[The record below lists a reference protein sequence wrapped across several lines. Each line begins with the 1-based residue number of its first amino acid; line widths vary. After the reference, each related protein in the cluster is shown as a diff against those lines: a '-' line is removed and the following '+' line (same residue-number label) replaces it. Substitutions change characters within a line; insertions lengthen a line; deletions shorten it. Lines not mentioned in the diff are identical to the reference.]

1 MKQSMSGL
9 MDRYRCA
16 DGNTRLHLYL
26 QYPELRTEF
35 FEIDRSD
42 LCGKQEDRS
51 RSARCCSPGQKS
63 YFFGAMAGCMR
74 RLCRGPERRTT

>member
-1 MKQSMSGL
+1 MKHVISGL
-9 MDRYRCA
+9 MDRYRDA

-35 FEIDRSD
+35 FEIDRID
-42 LCGKQEDRS
+42 LCRKPEDRT
-51 RSARCCSPGQKS
+51 RSARCCSTVQKGR
-63 YFFGAMAGCMR
+63 FFGIMAGCMG

>member
-35 FEIDRSD
+35 FEIDRID
-42 LCGKQEDRS
+42 LCRKQVDLT
-51 RSARCCSPGQKS
+51 RSARCCSTVQKS
-63 YFFGAMAGCMR
+63 RFFGIMAGCMG
-74 RLCRGPERRTT
+74 RLCHGPERRTT